1 MNFKKLY
8 LNAKKKANLFMEN
21 GQISNYV
28 KALKEMNEYKKMM
41 LVVASN

>member
-1 MNFKKLY
+1 MDFKKLY
-8 LNAKKKANLFMEN
+8 LNAKEKATLFMEN

-41 LVVASN
+41 VRIASN